1 MAAITAAMVK
11 ELREKTSAGMMDCK
25 KALTEANGD
34 MEKAV
39 LILREKGLSQVAKKA
54 DRVAAEG
61 LIGLVV
67 SDDNS
72 KAAMVEVNSET
83 DFVSKNDDFRDFVK
97 NVTNIAVEK
106 QINDSEALL
115 SEALEG
121 STVEE
126 TLTSLISKIGENMT
140 VRRVASTKNDNGVV
154 AGYLHS
160 NGSIGVIVNLE
171 TDSKDSKV
179 VDLAK
184 DLAMQAAAMGYQYV
198 SSDEVDDS
206 YKEKEL
212 EILRVKAENEGKPA
226 ERIEGIINGQLKKQ
240 LREVVLLD
248 QEFVKDSKITISKL
262 IESIAK
268 EVGSDIKL
276 FSVSRFKVGEG
287 IEKKEEDFAAE
298 VAKQMGN

>member
-1 MAAITAAMVK
+1 MKITAGMVK

-25 KALTEANGD
+25 KALADANGD

-39 LILREKGLSQVAKKA
+39 VILREKGLSKVAKKA

-61 LIGLVV
+61 LVGLIVE
-67 SDDNS
+67 DDK

-83 DFVSKNDDFRDFVK
+83 DFVSKNEDFQKFVSD
-97 NVTNIAVEK
+97 VTKIASDK
-106 QINDSEALL
+106 QLNDAESVLESELDGKKVQDVL
-115 SEALEG
+115 ND
-121 STVEE
+121 
-126 TLTSLISKIGENMT
+126 LISKIGENMT
-140 VRRVASTKNDNGVV
+140 VRRAASMSADNGVIE
-154 AGYLHS
+154 GYLHGTG
-160 NGSIGVIVNLE
+160 NIGVIVKLE
-171 TDSKDSKV
+171 TDSKDEKV
-179 VDLAK
+179 MTLAK
-184 DLAMQAAAMGYQYV
+184 DIAMQAAAMGYQYI
-198 SSDEVDDS
+198 SADEVDES

-212 EILRVKAENEGKPA
+212 EILRAKAENEGKPA

-240 LREVVLLD
+240 LKEVVLLD

-262 IESIAK
+262 IESVSK

-276 FSVSRFKVGEG
+276 ADVARFKVGEG